1 MRVSSAG
8 EHSESI
14 LTKHDIHTPLSELR
28 GHGSPSHPSTVTAAR
43 LTSIEIGFSWGQP
56 NYGSLDS
63 YFHDNED
70 QEQLDQLGGNAKK
83 SIHAITTSP

>member
-1 MRVSSAG
+1 MVRQGIHLLTLLSVFINSLRRRVESA
-8 EHSESI
+8 
-14 LTKHDIHTPLSELR
+14 
-28 GHGSPSHPSTVTAAR
+28 
-43 LTSIEIGFSWGQP
+43 IEIGFSWGQP